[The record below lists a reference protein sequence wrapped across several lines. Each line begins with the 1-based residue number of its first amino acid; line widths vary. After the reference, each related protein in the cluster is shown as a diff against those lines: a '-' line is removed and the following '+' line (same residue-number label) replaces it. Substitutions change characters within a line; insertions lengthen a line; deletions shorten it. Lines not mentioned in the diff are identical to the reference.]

1 MWPLTFSDSFKSM
14 YTIMLKIGFGKAICR
29 VIPWLSLFLGSKSL
43 TTTFSLW
50 GQRTIIHLSVNKY
63 HVCSHPS
70 PVTSRSF
77 YLGEQ
82 TRLQLPFLVQAIV
95 LNAPKLFTVGVDR
108 KLDISALMRAFFLR
122 CLIPSYFLSY
132 RPKKTASSYAHK
144 TAHFNLI
151 FAFRRE
157 TLRNFWDC
165 PTLERPPIHH
175 ITINFNRGRI
185 TVSTSPCTFPW
196 RS

>member
-14 YTIMLKIGFGKAICR
+14 YIIMSKIGFGKAICR

-50 GQRTIIHLSVNKY
+50 GQRTVIHLSVNKY

-77 YLGEQ
+77 YLEEQ
-82 TRLQLPFLVQAIV
+82 TCLQLLFLVQAIV
-95 LNAPKLFTVGVDR
+95 LNAPELFNCWCWQEAGHFCSDEGFV
-108 KLDISALMRAFFLR
+108 LR

-132 RPKKTASSYAHK
+132 RPKKTASSHAHK

-151 FAFRRE
+151 FAFCRK
-157 TLRNFWDC
+157 TLRIFWDC